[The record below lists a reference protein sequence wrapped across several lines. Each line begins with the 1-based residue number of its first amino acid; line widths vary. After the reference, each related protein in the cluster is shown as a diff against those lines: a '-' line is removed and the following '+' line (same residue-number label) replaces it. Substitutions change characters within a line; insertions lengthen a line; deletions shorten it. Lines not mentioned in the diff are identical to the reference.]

1 MRFLL
6 LCSGVLLWAAWLVAQ
21 GTPENQEAKNA
32 PMTSVGEGSSA
43 QAAGPGVK
51 GALGSEEVTPDTPV
65 VTVKGVCEQAPKGDG
80 GKGCKTEVT
89 RAQIETVINVL
100 EPTASPTARR
110 QLAINY
116 ARLFAA
122 AGEAEKQHLEKDP
135 EVIAQLAVY
144 QKLIRMQV
152 LADKLYRQIEVRAN
166 NVSPAVI
173 RKYYAEHAADFEQGE
188 VRRLSLPKT
197 VVAPGAEVPQIALLK
212 AMADGLRA
220 RAAAGEDFDEL
231 QLAAYIELGIKTGI
245 PPTKLGMVR
254 PPSLPSA
261 ERGVFDL
268 EAGQVTPVVDLPNE
282 LVVLKLVSKESVPLV
297 SAQAEIAAQLEPEQV
312 QKEMRKASESGNAE
326 FNLKYFGLSAV
337 PELFPPPQVTGLL
350 TEKGMHSNYAQRN
363 QRTGHPMMPRK
374 NEVPA
379 YPTTRP

>member
-1 MRFLL
+1 M
-6 LCSGVLLWAAWLVAQ
+6 
-21 GTPENQEAKNA
+21 PN
-32 PMTSVGEGSSA
+32 
-43 QAAGPGVK
+43 
-51 GALGSEEVTPDTPV
+51 TPV
-65 VTVKGVCEQAPKGDG
+65 VTVKGVCEQAAKGER
-80 GKGCKTEVT
+80 GKGCKSEVT

-100 EPTASPTARR
+100 EPTASPAARR

-152 LADKLYRQIEVRAN
+152 LADKLYRQIAVRAN

-188 VRRLSLPKT
+188 VRRFSLPKT
-197 VVAPGAEVPQIALLK
+197 VVAPGAGVPQIELLK

-220 RAAAGEDFDEL
+220 RAVAGEDFDEL
-231 QLAAYIELGIKTGI
+231 QLAAYIELGIKAAI

-268 EAGQVTPVVDLPNE
+268 EPGQVTPVVDLPNE
-282 LVVLKLVSKESVPLV
+282 LVVLKLVSKESIPLL
-297 SAQAEIAAQLEPEQV
+297 SAQAEIAAQLEPEQL
-312 QKEMRKASESGNAE
+312 QKEMRKAAETGNAE
-326 FNLKYFGLSAV
+326 FNLKYFSLSAV

-350 TEKGMHSNYAQRN
+350 TGNGLQANYAQRN
-363 QRTGHPMMPRK
+363 QRTGHPMVPRK
-374 NEVPA
+374 NGVPL